1 MKKVKVIHIL
11 EASLGGT
18 RKHVFDLLNGIDL
31 SQYDLSF
38 CYSTLRADENFFV
51 DLKRIRKRGIA
62 CHEIDIIRRIGI
74 KEDIRSFLKL
84 YKIIKRN
91 DYDIVHCHSSK
102 AGFLGRVAAKVA
114 NHKIKTIYTPNSL
127 AVNVKKRYLLFEK
140 IAGLFT
146 DIIIAVSESERREII
161 SSKIVAPVKVVT
173 INSGVSI
180 KGQEKGKLRTLLGI
194 DKTKSIVL
202 CVGRLTRQKNPL
214 IFVEVANQV
223 LAKRKD
229 VIFVWIGD
237 GELRGIIE
245 RRIDEC
251 NLSEQVHL
259 LGWRMDVDEL
269 MSDADIFLL
278 TSIYESFGYVT
289 CEAMAC
295 GLPVVATNIT
305 GTNSI
310 VVNGETG
317 YLENV
322 GDYEGLSHKITILLD
337 AQQKRCSMGE
347 KGRQRIKQ
355 YFSIEGMIKQTEEVY
370 KKLCQ

>member
-1 MKKVKVIHIL
+1 
-11 EASLGGT
+11 
-18 RKHVFDLLNGIDL
+18 
-31 SQYDLSF
+31 
-38 CYSTLRADENFFV
+38 
-51 DLKRIRKRGIA
+51 
-62 CHEIDIIRRIGI
+62 
-74 KEDIRSFLKL
+74 
-84 YKIIKRN
+84 
-91 DYDIVHCHSSK
+91 
-102 AGFLGRVAAKVA
+102 
-114 NHKIKTIYTPNSL
+114 
-127 AVNVKKRYLLFEK
+127 
-140 IAGLFT
+140 
-146 DIIIAVSESERREII
+146 
-161 SSKIVAPVKVVT
+161 
-173 INSGVSI
+173 
-180 KGQEKGKLRTLLGI
+180 
-194 DKTKSIVL
+194 
-202 CVGRLTRQKNPL
+202 
-214 IFVEVANQV
+214 
-223 LAKRKD
+223 

-237 GELRGIIE
+237 GELRGIVE